1 MRPSQM
7 HRMAGH
13 EPAYTPPTGIPPVIL
28 VLLAINIAVYAVRFA
43 VPAGLYEGLIRF
55 FAVVPGRVASTD
67 PDNLLALGH
76 ELMTF
81 VTHAF
86 LHGDFGHVGFNCIW
100 LLIFGTMMASRF
112 RAETAS
118 GLIVFLSFYL
128 TAAVFCGIVFVFV
141 SLGENVLLIGA
152 SGALSALMAGG
163 VRIGFKRFAHL
174 GPLPAPPLPILDKR
188 VIGVSLVYIL
198 LNLTLVT
205 PLGGL
210 VFMTDE
216 PGSVAWEIHIA
227 GFLFGL
233 VTMPFFDRLAGND
246 ARRELS

>member
-1 MRPSQM
+1 M

-13 EPAYTPPTGIPPVIL
+13 EPDYTPPTGIPRVVV
-28 VLLAINIAVYAVRFA
+28 VLLAINIAVYALRF
-43 VPAGLYEGLIRF
+43 VLPFDLYEALLRY
-55 FAVVPGRVASTD
+55 FAVVPGRVAATD
-67 PDNLLALGH
+67 PGNLLALGH
-76 ELMTF
+76 ELVTF
-81 VTHAF
+81 ITHAF
-86 LHGDFGHVGFNCIW
+86 LHGDFGHIGFNCIW

-112 RAETAS
+112 RADSVS
-118 GLIVFLSFYL
+118 GVIVFLSFYF
-128 TAAVFCGIVFVFV
+128 TTAVFCGIVFVFV

-174 GPLPAPPLPILDKR
+174 GPMPAPPLPILDKR
-188 VIGVSLVYIL
+188 VIGVSLVYIF
-198 LNLTLVT
+198 LNLSLVT

-227 GFLFGL
+227 GYLFGL
-233 VTMPFFDRLAGND
+233 VTMPYFDRLAGNES
-246 ARRELS
+246 RHEML